1 MIILAFNRIFCNN
14 NNEISTFLWRR
25 LTDAVQCRAERVSFR
40 MRREV
45 LSADNWLDHHLG
57 FAANDI

>member
-1 MIILAFNRIFCNN
+1 MIILAFKQIFCNN

-25 LTDAVQCRAERVSFR
+25 LTDAVQCRVERVSFR
-40 MRREV
+40 LRREV

>member
-1 MIILAFNRIFCNN
+1 
-14 NNEISTFLWRR
+14 
-25 LTDAVQCRAERVSFR
+25 LTDAVQRRAERVSFR